1 MGTSAVRGVGAG
13 SLAGEMTPDQVLREV
28 AGILS
33 RSDIPYMV
41 TGSFASSMLG
51 LPRSTRDLDVVVD
64 PQSHQVGDLY
74 GAFDPNSWYIDALVV
89 RDAFERRSMFNAVH
103 LESGWKVDV
112 IFRKDRAWSREE
124 FSRRTPLVV
133 GNVPVMFLRAEDS
146 ILSKLEWVRQGGSL
160 RQIEDAGTVLDVQGD
175 ALDFAY
181 LEKWAAE
188 IGVSDLLERIRSGR
202 EPRE

>member
-64 PQSHQVGDLY
+64 PQSHQVG
-74 GAFDPNSWYIDALVV
+74 DALVV

>member
-1 MGTSAVRGVGAG
+1 
-13 SLAGEMTPDQVLREV
+13 MTPDQVLREV
-28 AGILS
+28 AGLLS

-51 LPRSTRDLDVVVD
+51 VPRSTRDLDVVVD
-64 PQSHQVGDLY
+64 PEPTQVDALVD
-74 GAFDPNSWYIDALVV
+74 AFDPESWYIDAVVV
-89 RDAFERRSMFNAVH
+89 RDAFQRRSMFNVVH

-124 FSRRTPLVV
+124 FARRTPLMV
-133 GNVPVMFLRAEDS
+133 GEVPVMFLRAEDS
-146 ILSKLEWVRQGGSL
+146 ILSKLDWVRQGGSL

-181 LEKWAAE
+181 LEKWAVE
-188 IGVSDLLERIRSGR
+188 IGVADLLNQIRAAR
-202 EPRE
+202 EPSE

>member
-1 MGTSAVRGVGAG
+1 
-13 SLAGEMTPDQVLREV
+13 
-28 AGILS
+28 
-33 RSDIPYMV
+33 
-41 TGSFASSMLG
+41 
-51 LPRSTRDLDVVVD
+51 
-64 PQSHQVGDLY
+64 
-74 GAFDPNSWYIDALVV
+74 
-89 RDAFERRSMFNAVH
+89 
-103 LESGWKVDV
+103 
-112 IFRKDRAWSREE
+112 
-124 FSRRTPLVV
+124 
-133 GNVPVMFLRAEDS
+133 VMFLRAEDS

>member
-13 SLAGEMTPDQVLREV
+13 SLADEMTPDQVLREV
-28 AGILS
+28 AGLLS

-64 PQSHQVGDLY
+64 PQAHQIDALVN
-74 GAFDPNSWYIDALVV
+74 AFDPESWYIDAVFV
-89 RDAFERRSMFNAVH
+89 RDAFENGSMFNVVH

-124 FSRRTPLVV
+124 FSRRIPLVV

-181 LEKWAAE
+181 LEKWAAA
-188 IGVSDLLERIRSGR
+188 IGVSDLLDRIRSGR
-202 EPRE
+202 EQKE

>member
-1 MGTSAVRGVGAG
+1 
-13 SLAGEMTPDQVLREV
+13 
-28 AGILS
+28 
-33 RSDIPYMV
+33 MV